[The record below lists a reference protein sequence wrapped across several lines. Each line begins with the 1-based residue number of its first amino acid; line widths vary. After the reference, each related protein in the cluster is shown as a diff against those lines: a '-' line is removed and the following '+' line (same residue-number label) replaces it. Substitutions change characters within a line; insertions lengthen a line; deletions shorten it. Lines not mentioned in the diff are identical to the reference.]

1 MDFREFHTTE
11 FQQFVQD
18 HLSEDPALLLLKY
31 QRKTSFDL
39 KAAVQQISA
48 RQKASKKLPEWA
60 ANPQI
65 IFPPSI
71 SLEQSSSEETAK
83 KKAEELNGKLMIDLT
98 GGFGVDFYYLSQG
111 FEKESTAKISLSFSR
126 FQSII

>member
-111 FEKESTAKISLSFSR
+111 FEKGIYCENQR
-126 FQSII
+126 